1 MAART
6 AWRGVA
12 VGWLCGL
19 GLLAATQAQTSQAA
33 DTYAR
38 VQREREALA
47 QELPQA
53 EAACYQ
59 RFAVEDCLS
68 DVRKRHRQALAQLR
82 QQEQAMR
89 AQERQQ
95 QQRERAQQL
104 QEKQQAQPPV
114 RPMPPASSALVAR
127 EREQA
132 QAQAQ
137 AERAS
142 AAAAR
147 AQQQRERLQA
157 QQSREAQRAAQVA
170 EREAAARAQ
179 FQQKQQAA
187 QQRRIRYEQ
196 AQQERQAT
204 NQPQAADLPV
214 PQGLAP
220 SASAPLPQA
229 AGQ

>member
-114 RPMPPASSALVAR
+114 RSMPPASSALAAR
-127 EREQA
+127 ERE

>member
-114 RPMPPASSALVAR
+114 RSMPPASSALVAR

-132 QAQAQ
+132 QAR

-229 AGQ
+229 AGH

>member
-132 QAQAQ
+132 QAR

-229 AGQ
+229 GGQ

>member
-132 QAQAQ
+132 QAQA
-137 AERAS
+137 ERAS

-147 AQQQRERLQA
+147 VQQQRERLQA
-157 QQSREAQRAAQVA
+157 QQSREAQRTAQVA

>member
-1 MAART
+1 MMRAHT

-114 RPMPPASSALVAR
+114 RSMPPASSALVAR

-132 QAQAQ
+132 QAR

>member
-132 QAQAQ
+132 QAQA
-137 AERAS
+137 ERAS

>member
-114 RPMPPASSALVAR
+114 RSMPPASSALVAR

-132 QAQAQ
+132 QAR

-204 NQPQAADLPV
+204 HQPQAADLPV

>member
-132 QAQAQ
+132 QAQA
-137 AERAS
+137 ERAS

-229 AGQ
+229 AGH

>member
-132 QAQAQ
+132 QAR

>member
-1 MAART
+1 MAAHT

-132 QAQAQ
+132 QA
-137 AERAS
+137 ERAS

>member
-132 QAQAQ
+132 QAQA
-137 AERAS
+137 ERAS

-229 AGQ
+229 VGH

>member
-89 AQERQQ
+89 TQERQQ

-114 RPMPPASSALVAR
+114 RSMPPASSALVAR

-132 QAQAQ
+132 QAR

>member
-132 QAQAQ
+132 QA
-137 AERAS
+137 ERAS

>member
-114 RPMPPASSALVAR
+114 RSMPPASSALVAR

-132 QAQAQ
+132 QAR

-229 AGQ
+229 GGQ

>member
-132 QAQAQ
+132 QA
-137 AERAS
+137 ERAS

-204 NQPQAADLPV
+204 HQPQAADLPV

>member
-132 QAQAQ
+132 QAR

-157 QQSREAQRAAQVA
+157 EQSREAQRAAQVA

>member
-33 DTYAR
+33 DTYTR

-132 QAQAQ
+132 QAR

>member
-19 GLLAATQAQTSQAA
+19 GLLAVAQAQTSQAA

-53 EAACYQ
+53 EAACHQ

-114 RPMPPASSALVAR
+114 RSMPPASSALVAR
-127 EREQA
+127 ERE

>member
-1 MAART
+1 MVAHT

-114 RPMPPASSALVAR
+114 RSMPPASSALVAR

-132 QAQAQ
+132 QAR

>member
-132 QAQAQ
+132 QAQA
-137 AERAS
+137 ERAS

-229 AGQ
+229 GGQ

>member
-12 VGWLCGL
+12 AGWLCGL

-114 RPMPPASSALVAR
+114 RSMPPASSALVAR

-132 QAQAQ
+132 QAR

-214 PQGLAP
+214 PQGLTP

>member
-114 RPMPPASSALVAR
+114 RSMPPASSALVAR

-132 QAQAQ
+132 QAR

-187 QQRRIRYEQ
+187 QHRRIRYEQ

>member
-19 GLLAATQAQTSQAA
+19 GLLATTQAQTSQAA

-114 RPMPPASSALVAR
+114 RSMPPASSALLAR

-132 QAQAQ
+132 QAR

-229 AGQ
+229 GGQ

>member
-59 RFAVEDCLS
+59 RFAVEDCLA

-114 RPMPPASSALVAR
+114 RSMPPASSALVAR

-132 QAQAQ
+132 QAR

-204 NQPQAADLPV
+204 NQPHAADLPV

>member
-114 RPMPPASSALVAR
+114 RSMPPASSALVAR
-127 EREQA
+127 ERE

-170 EREAAARAQ
+170 ERETAARAQ

-229 AGQ
+229 GGQ

>member
-114 RPMPPASSALVAR
+114 RSMPPASSALVAR

-132 QAQAQ
+132 QAR

-157 QQSREAQRAAQVA
+157 QQSREAKRAAQVA

-229 AGQ
+229 GGQ

>member
-104 QEKQQAQPPV
+104 QEKQQAQLPV

-132 QAQAQ
+132 QAR

>member
-114 RPMPPASSALVAR
+114 RSMPPASSALVAR
-127 EREQA
+127 ERE

-229 AGQ
+229 GGQ

>member
-114 RPMPPASSALVAR
+114 RSMPPASSALVAR
-127 EREQA
+127 ERE

-170 EREAAARAQ
+170 ERETAARAQ

-204 NQPQAADLPV
+204 HQPQAADLPV

-229 AGQ
+229 GGQ

>member
-114 RPMPPASSALVAR
+114 RSMPPASSALVAR

-132 QAQAQ
+132 QAR

>member
-114 RPMPPASSALVAR
+114 RSMPPASSALVAR
-127 EREQA
+127 ERE

-214 PQGLAP
+214 PQGLVP

-229 AGQ
+229 GGQ

>member
-1 MAART
+1 MVART

-114 RPMPPASSALVAR
+114 RSMPPASSALVAR
-127 EREQA
+127 ERE

-220 SASAPLPQA
+220 SAPAPLPQA

>member
-59 RFAVEDCLS
+59 RFAVEDCLA

-95 QQRERAQQL
+95 QRERAQQL

-114 RPMPPASSALVAR
+114 RSMPPASSALVAR

-132 QAQAQ
+132 QAR

-229 AGQ
+229 GGQ

>member
-1 MAART
+1 MAAHT

-114 RPMPPASSALVAR
+114 RSMPPASSALVAR

-132 QAQAQ
+132 QAR

-229 AGQ
+229 AGH

>member
-114 RPMPPASSALVAR
+114 RSMPPASSALVAR
-127 EREQA
+127 ERE

>member
-114 RPMPPASSALVAR
+114 RSMPPASSALVAR

-132 QAQAQ
+132 QAR

-214 PQGLAP
+214 PHGLAP

-229 AGQ
+229 GGQ

>member
-114 RPMPPASSALVAR
+114 RSMPPASSALVAR
-127 EREQA
+127 ERE

-204 NQPQAADLPV
+204 NQPQVADLPV

>member
-1 MAART
+1 MVART

-132 QAQAQ
+132 QAQA
-137 AERAS
+137 ERAS

-229 AGQ
+229 GGQ

>member
-114 RPMPPASSALVAR
+114 RSMPPASSALVAR
-127 EREQA
+127 ERE
-132 QAQAQ
+132 QAQ